1 MMFLQMDFTTG
12 ILIALVSVL
21 IIILVV
27 FLVVFL
33 NTKKSQTKSDDEEI
47 NNKLR
52 EINEN
57 LFKQTKEQAET
68 VHNLEKLVYEKL
80 QQNNDNVNE
89 KLNDINKSFIDNML
103 KTNREVGSRMESLS
117 TQLGKMDQAQNQLSN
132 LQTDIVNLQKVLSGN
147 QTRGKFGERTL
158 HLILS
163 NVFGETKLY
172 SEQYTLKTGERPD
185 AVVFCPEPY
194 NIICIDSKFPFSK
207 YEKLINNEQSEL
219 AGDLQNEFNRDVK
232 KHINEIA
239 TKYINNN
246 NTAPFAFMFIPNDA
260 IYIYLTNYMDGTIK
274 YAEQKKVILTSP
286 STLYPFLS
294 TIYALNIDYKR
305 NKDLTNVLDS
315 IKKVIDEVN
324 KLDDAWKDYLKTY
337 QTLNNKAEEMTRRFN
352 ITKKAMDKIDDIKI
366 DSDEVSVN

>member
-1 MMFLQMDFTTG
+1 MFLIDATMG
-12 ILIALVSVL
+12 VLIALVVVL
-21 IIILVV
+21 LVAVIILIV
-27 FLVVFL
+27 LSL
-33 NTKKSQTKSDDEEI
+33 KNKNNQSNSNTDEI
-47 NNKLR
+47 NNKLK
-52 EINEN
+52 ELNEN
-57 LFKQTKEQAET
+57 LYNQTKEQANT
-68 VHNLEKLVYEKL
+68 IHNLEKLVYEKL
-80 QQNNDNVNE
+80 EQNNEKVNE
-89 KLNDINKSFIDNML
+89 KLNYINGQFLENMY
-103 KTNREVGSRMESLS
+103 KNNQEVGKRMESLS
-117 TQLGKMDQAQNQLSN
+117 LQLGKMSQAQNQLEN
-132 LQTDIVNLQKVLSGN
+132 LQNDITGLQKVLSGN

-172 SEQYTLKTGERPD
+172 SEQYTLKSGDRPD

-207 YEKLINNEQSEL
+207 YEKLINNDQDESIKELQSE
-219 AGDLQNEFNRDVK
+219 FNKDVK

-239 TKYINNN
+239 TKYVNND

-260 IYIYLTNYMDGTIK
+260 IYVYLTNNMEGTIN

-305 NKDLTNVLDS
+305 NKDLKNVLDA
-315 IKKVIDEVN
+315 IKKVMDEVN
-324 KLDDAWKDYLKTY
+324 KLDEAWKDYLKTY
-337 QTLNNKAEEMTRRFN
+337 AALNNKADEMTKRFN

-366 DSDEVSVN
+366 DSDEVNVG

>member
-1 MMFLQMDFTTG
+1 MMILQMDPATG

-21 IIILVV
+21 IAVLIALLIVV
-27 FLVVFL
+27 LL
-33 NTKKSQTKSDDEEI
+33 GKKSPIKNNDDIINSKLKEI
-47 NNKLR
+47 ND
-52 EINEN
+52 N

-68 VHNLEKLVYEKL
+68 VHNLEKLVYDNL
-80 QQNNDNVNE
+80 QKNSENVSE
-89 KLNDINKSFIDNML
+89 KLNDMNKQFIDNML
-103 KTNREVGSRMESLS
+103 KTNQEVGVKMESLS
-117 TQLGKMDQAQNQLSN
+117 VQLGKMGQAQNQLAN
-132 LQTDIVNLQKVLSGN
+132 LQTDITNLQKVLSGN

-172 SEQYTLKTGERPD
+172 SEQYTLKSGERPD

-207 YEKLINNEQSEL
+207 YEKLINNEQNENI
-219 AGDLQNEFNRDVK
+219 GDLQNEFNRDVK

-239 TKYINNN
+239 VKYISNV

-260 IYIYLTNYMDGTIK
+260 IYIYLTNYMEGTIK

-337 QTLNNKAEEMTRRFN
+337 QTLNNKAEEMTKRFN

-366 DSDEVSVN
+366 ENDEVSVN